1 MDRILPLINEGII
14 HFGENKVQE
23 AYTKWNNV
31 LEKHP
36 AVKLHM
42 IGKLQSN
49 KAKKALQLFSYI
61 HSLDNIKLAQVL
73 SKLETS
79 IGKKINYFIQVNMEN
94 EVNKSG
100 IAMKD
105 LNEFHKYCS
114 EVLNLN
120 IIGLMAIPP
129 DDGNHKKYFELLSK
143 INITLG
149 LNHLSMGMSAD
160 YGDAVDFG
168 STFVRI
174 GSGIFGKR
182 T

>member
-36 AVKLHM
+36 TVKLHM

-79 IGKKINYFIQVNMEN
+79 LGKKINYFIQVNIEN

-100 IAMKD
+100 IGMKD
-105 LNEFHKYCS
+105 LSEFHKYCS

-143 INITLG
+143 TNITLG
-149 LNHLSMGMSAD
+149 LKHLSMGMSAD
-160 YGDAVDFG
+160 YRDAIDFG